1 MAVVGLLL
9 VAGISYLGAFASG
22 TLYIYVRDAPADWK
36 HLTVTSSDIQARRA
50 AAGNASGWTS
60 LPLSSPTID
69 FVALGNLTKL
79 LALDRAAAGKY
90 TQLRLVVGAGGGVL
104 ADGTPITLIVPDGVL
119 KTVLPFTIPGSGA
132 VSGTLHFGL
141 ARSIHPAG
149 GAWIFRPVLRAIQ
162 AT

>member
-9 VAGISYLGAFASG
+9 VAGIAYLGSFASG

-36 HLTVTSSDIQARRA
+36 HLTVTFSDIQVHRA

-60 LPLSSPTID
+60 LPLSSPTVD

-90 TQLRLVVGAGGGVL
+90 TQLPLSSDAEGSVL
-104 ADGTPITLIVPDGVL
+104 AAPTPITLIAPPGALTTVPP
-119 KTVLPFTIPGSGA
+119 LPIPGRGPPS
-132 VSGTLHFGL
+132 VSLG
-141 ARSIHPAG
+141 
-149 GAWIFRPVLRAIQ
+149 
-162 AT
+162 

>member
-9 VAGISYLGAFASG
+9 VAGIACLGSSGSG

-36 HLTVTSSDIQARRA
+36 HLTVTFSGIQVHRA

-79 LALDRAAAGKY
+79 LALDRAAAGQY
-90 TQLRLVVGAGGGVL
+90 TQLRLVRDGADCVL
-104 ADGTPITLIVPDGVL
+104 SDGTPITPILPDCVLQTVP
-119 KTVLPFTIPGSGA
+119 PFTVPRPRP
-132 VSGTLHFGL
+132 VSGT
-141 ARSIHPAG
+141 
-149 GAWIFRPVLRAIQ
+149 
-162 AT
+162 